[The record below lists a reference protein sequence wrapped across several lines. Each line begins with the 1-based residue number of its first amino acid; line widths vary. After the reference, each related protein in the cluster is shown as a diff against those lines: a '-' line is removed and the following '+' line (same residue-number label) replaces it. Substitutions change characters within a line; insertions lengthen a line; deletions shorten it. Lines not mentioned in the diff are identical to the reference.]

1 MAMFSPWVALEV
13 STTRAGSRTQK
24 RSASASR
31 QSSTVSAASM
41 ALSYAPLPGLAMVR
55 MASAAA

>member
-1 MAMFSPWVALEV
+1 MFSPWVALEV
-13 STTRAGSRTQK
+13 STTRAGSRTQN

-31 QSSTVSAASM
+31 QSSSVSAAAM

-55 MASAAA
+55 TARAMA